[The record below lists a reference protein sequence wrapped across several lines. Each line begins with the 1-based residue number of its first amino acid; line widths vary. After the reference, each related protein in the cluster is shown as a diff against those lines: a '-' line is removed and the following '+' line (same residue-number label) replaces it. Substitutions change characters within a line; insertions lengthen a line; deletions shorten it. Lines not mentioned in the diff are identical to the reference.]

1 MKKIMDIDESLRPR
15 ERLKYEGYEALSD
28 EELLAILISSGS
40 QGKNAIELSKE
51 ILENFSS
58 DELISITIE
67 ELCKIEGIKLAK
79 ASKIIAGIQF
89 GRRLSERILNK
100 EIVKIKSSRNVYD
113 LMKNKFLDT
122 KKEHFYAILLDTKNV
137 IISKEL
143 ISTGDLNS
151 SIVNPR
157 ECFVKAVRKSAKSI
171 IFVHNHPSGNS
182 KPSKS
187 DILTTQRLKEA
198 GEILDINVLD
208 HIIIGLDEYYSFEE
222 EKYK

>member
-1 MKKIMDIDESLRPR
+1 MKKIMDLDKSLRPR
-15 ERLKYEGYEALSD
+15 EKLKFEGYESLSD
-28 EELLAILISSGS
+28 EELLAILISTGS
-40 QGKNAIELSKE
+40 YGKNAIELSKE
-51 ILENFSS
+51 ILDKFSS
-58 DELISITIE
+58 DELISITVE

-89 GRRLSERILNK
+89 GRRLSEKILNK
-100 EIVKIKSSRNVYD
+100 EIIRITSSNDVYN
-113 LMKNKFLDT
+113 LMKNKFIDT

-157 ECFVKAVRKSAKSI
+157 ECFSLAVRKSAKSV

-187 DILTTQRLKEA
+187 DILTTRRLVEA
-198 GEILDINVLD
+198 GDILDIKVLD
-208 HIIIGLDEYYSFEE
+208 HIIVGLDQYYSFSK
-222 EKYK
+222 EKFI

>member
-58 DELISITIE
+58 EELISITIE